1 MAELLLEYVQ
11 GAACIADAGYDSN
24 KFVAAI
30 QAKDLIPAIASN
42 PSRSAPLPLDK
53 SLYGLRYHVERFFHT
68 LKRFRRI
75 ATRYE
80 KTGRNFLGFLHLA
93 CALIWLG

>member
-1 MAELLLEYVQ
+1 M
-11 GAACIADAGYDSN
+11 GDAGYDTN

-30 QAKDLIPAIASN
+30 EAKGLTAVLASN
-42 PSRSAPLPLDK
+42 PSRNEPLPLDK
-53 SLYGLRYHVERFFHT
+53 QLYGLRYRIECFFHT

-80 KTGRNFLGFLHLA
+80 KTARNYLGFLHLA
-93 CALIWLG
+93 CALVWVG